1 MGYEISI
8 KYLPSQIAIL
18 SLYITCKILFQLEI
32 QYMQGK
38 HEINNI
44 EIGLQ
49 EMVKVLGYN
58 LYEGGLAQL
67 KNEVLNNEAMVQMLK
82 GYGYKFNELQCR

>member
-8 KYLPSQIAIL
+8 KYMPSQIATL

-67 KNEVLNNEAMVQMLK
+67 KNEVLNNETMVQMLK
-82 GYGYKFNELQCR
+82 GYGYKFNERQCR

>member
-1 MGYEISI
+1 
-8 KYLPSQIAIL
+8 
-18 SLYITCKILFQLEI
+18 
-32 QYMQGK
+32 MQGNS
-38 HEINNI
+38 EINNI

-67 KNEVLNNEAMVQMLK
+67 KNEVLNNETMVQMLK
-82 GYGYKFNELQCR
+82 GYGYQFNERPCR

>member
-8 KYLPSQIAIL
+8 KYMPSQIATL
-18 SLYITCKILFQLEI
+18 SLYIACKILFQLEI
-32 QYMQGK
+32 QYMQGNS
-38 HEINNI
+38 EINNI

-67 KNEVLNNEAMVQMLK
+67 KNEVLNNETMVQMLK
-82 GYGYKFNELQCR
+82 GYGYKFNERQCR